1 MQSPQAGSLRAG
13 CGVARRRTSV
23 RNAHSEWGRRAILK
37 LMVRCAAAVEIDL
50 VDVKLVLVQ
59 FGVVRRLVAMVLV
72 RQ

>member
-1 MQSPQAGSLRAG
+1 
-13 CGVARRRTSV
+13 
-23 RNAHSEWGRRAILK
+23 
-37 LMVRCAAAVEIDL
+37 MVRCAAAVEIDL